1 MSQAD
6 TLPLV
11 AASDAGD
18 DALYRRIAWR
28 IMPILFLGYIIAYL
42 DRVNVGFAKLQMT
55 GDLHFSDA
63 VYGFGAGIFF
73 IGYFLFEVPSNVIL
87 HKVGARVWICRVMV
101 VWGLVSAGTAF
112 VHTPA
117 EFYTARFLLGVAEA
131 GFFPGMVLY
140 LTYWFPAHR
149 RGRMMALL
157 MAGNPVSGIV
167 GGPLSG
173 YILDRFAGT
182 QGLAGWQWLFIIE
195 AVPAVIL
202 GVVIL
207 VVLEDRVATAS
218 WFSAE
223 EKRHL
228 ATQIERDGAAKTQGS
243 ALSIF
248 ADPKVW
254 LMCLILFG
262 IVMGSYGFGFW
273 QPTII
278 RQTGVR
284 SSFAIGLLT
293 TIPYT
298 AALVAMI
305 LMGRHADKTRER
317 RWHVIVPCLV
327 AALGFHPM
335 HAGGRQHGR
344 GDNRPVD
351 GGDGDHLGAADV
363 LGTADV
369 VPRRHC
375 GGVRH
380 RLHQLHRQPRRLR
393 QPIGHR
399 LSQDAHRHAGLR
411 PVPHGGNARRL
422 RPAHPHAGAGARH
435 RSIGEHPHG
444 SKTAHVV
451 QGLAA
456 SAAGAGIGSLGA
468 AQAQEV
474 KWSTGTER
482 PKVAAPRGRRR

>member
-1 MSQAD
+1 MSTAD
-6 TLPLV
+6 TMPLL
-11 AASDAGD
+11 AAEDAGD

-28 IMPILFLGYIIAYL
+28 LMPILFVGYIIAYL

-55 GDLHFSDA
+55 GDLHFSEA

-73 IGYFLFEVPSNVIL
+73 IGYFIFEVPSNVIL

-112 VHTPA
+112 VSTPM
-117 EFYTARFLLGVAEA
+117 EFYAARFLLGVAEA

-149 RGRMMALL
+149 RGKMMALL

-173 YILDRFAGT
+173 YILDRFAGV

-195 AVPAVIL
+195 AVPAVVL
-202 GVVIL
+202 GFVIL
-207 VVLEDRVATAS
+207 FVLEDRVATTS

-228 ATQIERDGAAKTQGS
+228 ASQIEAEGATKTEGS

-248 ADPKVW
+248 ANPKVW
-254 LMCLILFG
+254 LMCAILFG

-278 RQTGVR
+278 RQTGIK
-284 SSFAIGLLT
+284 SNFTIGLLT
-293 TIPYT
+293 MIPYT

-305 LMGRHADKTRER
+305 LTGRHADRTRER

-327 AALGFHPM
+327 AALGFLLCTMAGESTIVAILGLSLVAMGIISALPM
-335 HAGGRQHGR
+335 FWAL
-344 GDNRPVD
+344 PTSF
-351 GGDGDHLGAADV
+351 LG
-363 LGTADV
+363 GTAAALFGALV
-369 VPRRHC
+369 VRLS
-375 GGVRH
+375 GGGIGH
-380 RLHQLHRQPRRLR
+380 RLHQLHRQSRRLR
-393 QPIGHR
+393 QPVRHR
-399 LSQDAHRHAGLR
+399 LPQDPHRHAGVR
-411 PVPHGGNARRL
+411 PVPDGGDARDL
-422 RPAHPHAGAGARH
+422 RPAHPHAGAGA
-435 RSIGEHPHG
+435 
-444 SKTAHVV
+444 
-451 QGLAA
+451 
-456 SAAGAGIGSLGA
+456 
-468 AQAQEV
+468 
-474 KWSTGTER
+474 
-482 PKVAAPRGRRR
+482 GRRPLGISP

>member
-1 MSQAD
+1 MSTAD
-6 TLPLV
+6 TMPLL
-11 AASDAGD
+11 AAEEAGD

-28 IMPILFLGYIIAYL
+28 LMPILFIGYIIAYL

-73 IGYFLFEVPSNVIL
+73 IGYFIFEVPSNVVL

-112 VHTPA
+112 VSTPM
-117 EFYTARFLLGVAEA
+117 EFYAARFLLGVAEA

-149 RGRMMALL
+149 RGKMMALL
-157 MAGNPVSGIV
+157 MAGNPVSGII

-173 YILDRFAGT
+173 YILDRFAGV

-202 GVVIL
+202 GFVIL
-207 VVLEDRVATAS
+207 AVLEDRVATTS

-228 ATQIERDGAAKTQGS
+228 AAQIEAEGATKTEGS

-248 ADPKVW
+248 ANPKVW
-254 LMCLILFG
+254 LMCAILFG

-278 RQTGVR
+278 RQTGIK

-293 TIPYT
+293 MIPYT

-305 LMGRHADKTRER
+305 LTGRHADRTRER

-327 AALGFHPM
+327 AALGFLLCTLAGESTVVAILGLSMVAMGIISALPM
-335 HAGGRQHGR
+335 FWAL
-344 GDNRPVD
+344 PTSF
-351 GGDGDHLGAADV
+351 LG
-363 LGTADV
+363 GTA
-369 VPRRHC
+369 
-375 GGVRH
+375 
-380 RLHQLHRQPRRLR
+380 
-393 QPIGHR
+393 
-399 LSQDAHRHAGLR
+399 
-411 PVPHGGNARRL
+411 
-422 RPAHPHAGAGARH
+422 
-435 RSIGEHPHG
+435 
-444 SKTAHVV
+444 
-451 QGLAA
+451 AA
-456 SAAGAGIGSLGA
+456 SGIAFINCTGNLAGFVSPSVIGYL
-468 AQAQEV
+468 
-474 KWSTGTER
+474 KTLTGTLESGLFLMAGTLTTSALLILTLVPAR
-482 PKVAAPRGRRR
+482 AVDR